1 MNAEQWQQELQEQ
14 LLMEIAAGVS
24 DTNYYDDGSIVAVEV
39 DYTTQSWPVW
49 QVSQQ
54 DLILEHTFA
63 ILQLFTT
70 KQPMWDEIQDMPGE
84 IFDVPDIETV
94 LVEDED
100 GNVGVDLS
108 DVNNWSCTK

>member
-1 MNAEQWQQELQEQ
+1 M
-14 LLMEIAAGVS
+14 
-24 DTNYYDDGSIVAVEV
+24 
-39 DYTTQSWPVW
+39 
-49 QVSQQ
+49 SQQ

-108 DVNNWSCTK
+108 DVNN

>member
-84 IFDVPDIETV
+84 IFDIKEEDLMAVFDDTISEDLDKETKK
-94 LVEDED
+94 LLDQF
-100 GNVGVDLS
+100 
-108 DVNNWSCTK
+108 

>member
-1 MNAEQWQQELQEQ
+1 M
-14 LLMEIAAGVS
+14 
-24 DTNYYDDGSIVAVEV
+24 
-39 DYTTQSWPVW
+39 
-49 QVSQQ
+49 SQH

-94 LVEDED
+94 LVEDEN
-100 GNVGVDLS
+100 GELGVDLS
-108 DVNNWSCTK
+108 DVNN

>member
-1 MNAEQWQQELQEQ
+1 M
-14 LLMEIAAGVS
+14 
-24 DTNYYDDGSIVAVEV
+24 
-39 DYTTQSWPVW
+39 
-49 QVSQQ
+49 SQQ

-100 GNVGVDLS
+100 GNVGVDLY
-108 DVNNWSCTK
+108 DVNN